1 MGRDEKIGRKWS
13 GGGGKI
19 EILST
24 STSTQ
29 IPKHKTSHSCE
40 LSHGTSFHEGFM
52 I

>member
-1 MGRDEKIGRKWS
+1 MGRDEKIGRE
-13 GGGGKI
+13 GGRGGKI

-29 IPKHKTSHSCE
+29 IPEHKTSHSGE
-40 LSHGTSFHEGFM
+40 LSHGTSFHAGFM

>member
-1 MGRDEKIGRKWS
+1 MGRDEKIGR

-29 IPKHKTSHSCE
+29 IPKHKTSHSGE
-40 LSHGTSFHEGFM
+40 LSHGTSFHAGFM